1 MQKTKAQKAAEKLL
15 AKRGAAAAK
24 EAETQVKDVAEAE
37 EKEEKKSA
45 AAGVGGGMAD
55 DGQSRHVNG
64 VLASRQAAKDVKIS
78 QFSMNAYGRE
88 LILDTTIELNY
99 GARYGLLGSNGSGKS
114 QFLRSLANREVPI
127 PNHIDIFL
135 LEHEA
140 PPTDRTGLQMVVDD
154 AQAEV
159 KRLEAQA
166 DKILEED
173 GADSEALEVVL
184 SRLDGLNPEMF
195 ESKAAKILYGLG
207 FDPVMMAKPTKDLS
221 GGWRMRVALAK
232 ALFIKPALLLLDEPT
247 NHLDL
252 GACVWLE
259 EYLSTYDRTLVVVS
273 HSQDFLNG
281 VCTNMI
287 HLDHKRRLTYYGGNY
302 DQYVQTKAENDVNQM
317 KKYEKEQ
324 ADIAHIRAFIASCG
338 TYANLVR
345 QAKSKLKIIEK
356 MEEAG
361 LTEMP
366 EQEHQYSF
374 KFPTCDKLPTPVV
387 AFDDVAFA
395 YSGLM
400 KDILY
405 RDVNIGLSSDSRVA
419 IVGPNGAGKSTLL
432 KLIVSDIHPTRGDV
446 RRHSA
451 LSIGRYHQH
460 SCESFDPAVT
470 PLDYMKTTFA
480 HENREETEWR
490 SYLGKYGISGYLQS
504 TQIGKMSDGQKSR
517 LVFAVM
523 ASRKPNMLLLDEPT
537 NHLDMQSID
546 ALAQALNTFEGGV
559 VLVSHDF
566 RLISQVANELWLVDH
581 KSVTRWNGTIREYKK
596 KLIKE
601 MHAQEEALLETLKK
615 M

>member
-1 MQKTKAQKAAEKLL
+1 MSAKLSKAQKAAAKIL
-15 AKRGAAAAK
+15 AKAAAAD
-24 EAETQVKDVAEAE
+24 AAAAPAAAAVAASE
-37 EKEEKKSA
+37 EKEECVAVVEEKKDVEEESN
-45 AAGVGGGMAD
+45 
-55 DGQSRHVNG
+55 RHVNG
-64 VLASRQAAKDVKIS
+64 VLASRVASKDVKII

-88 LILDTTIELNY
+88 LIQDTTIELNL
-99 GARYGLLGSNGSGKS
+99 GARYGFLGSNGSGKS
-114 QFLRSLANREVPI
+114 QFLKCLAAREVPI
-127 PNHIDIFL
+127 PAHIDIFL
-135 LEHEA
+135 LEREA
-140 PPTDRTGLQMVVDD
+140 DPSDRTALQNVVDD

-159 KRLEAQA
+159 KRLEQLA
-166 DKILEED
+166 DKVLEEE
-173 GADSEALEVVL
+173 GPESELLDSLYQ
-184 SRLDGLNPEMF
+184 RLDSMNPETF
-195 ESKAAKILYGLG
+195 EAKAAKILHGLG
-207 FDPVMMAKPTKDLS
+207 FDPVKMAKKTRELS

-232 ALFIKPALLLLDEPT
+232 ALFIKPGLLLLDEPT

-281 VCTNMI
+281 VCTNIMF
-287 HLDHKRRLTYYGGNY
+287 LDHKRRMNYYGGNY
-302 DQYVQTKAENDVNQM
+302 DQFVQTKAENEVNQM

-324 ADIAHIRAFIASCG
+324 ADIAHIKAFVASCG

-361 LTEMP
+361 LTEIV

-395 YSGLM
+395 WSGKM
-400 KDILY
+400 ADILY
-405 RDVNIGLSSDSRVA
+405 KDVNIGLSSDSRVA

-432 KLIVSDIHPTRGDV
+432 KLIVNDIHPTKGEV
-446 RRHSA
+446 KRHSA

-460 SCESFDPAVT
+460 STESFDPKET
-470 PLDYMKTTFA
+470 PLEFFRREFA

-490 SYLGKYGISGYLQS
+490 QYMGKYGITGYLQ
-504 TQIGKMSDGQKSR
+504 TTEIGKMSDGQKSR

-546 ALAQALNTFEGGV
+546 ALADALRKFEGGV

-566 RLISQVANELWLVDH
+566 RLIDQVAKELWVVDQ
-581 KSVTRWNGTIREYKK
+581 KVAVYKGTIRDYKK
-596 KLIKE
+596 SLIKE
-601 MHAQEEALLETLKK
+601 MHKQEEAMLAAMKK